1 VTVFVEFVS
10 ERDKS
15 GFTISVQMLTGIPI
29 LPVLP
34 KQLLTV
40 CTKFSGFDLIMVTL
54 VTLRRALWYPHME

>member
-1 VTVFVEFVS
+1 
-10 ERDKS
+10 
-15 GFTISVQMLTGIPI
+15 MLIGIPI